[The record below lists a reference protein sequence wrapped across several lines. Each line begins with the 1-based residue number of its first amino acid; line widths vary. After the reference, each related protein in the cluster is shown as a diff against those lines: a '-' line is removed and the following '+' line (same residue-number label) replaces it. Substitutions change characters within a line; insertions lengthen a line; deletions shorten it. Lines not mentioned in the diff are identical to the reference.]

1 VIARSRRILVAVVA
15 MAVEIFG
22 AAGARGAVAPQP
34 PPKVIL
40 IRPPAAPPAVT
51 EALVRLR
58 GELVA
63 VGFDA
68 EVTELTLG
76 ADVRASLEKLAPPS
90 VGAATALVAVVA
102 SADPGSADLWVI
114 DRVTGK
120 TVVRKV
126 NASGADAP
134 RVAEVLA
141 VRAVELLRASFLELA
156 IAAPPSFETPPPPP
170 VVVERFATATLEEA
184 DWTWAVEAGGG
195 TADAI
200 GGPWNAILSVARI
213 EHAFG
218 RRLCAR
224 ITFAGLGTAARVNT
238 PEGYVGLSQTVLLAE
253 VIARFRRD
261 RRIEPIVSLGAGT
274 LRLAADS
281 HESAPYEALSG
292 ARWAAAGDAGIGVRL
307 PLRAHR
313 FELGVEVHALLA
325 QPYPSVRFFGTEVAR
340 AGRPSLIASVTLL
353 GGI

>member
-1 VIARSRRILVAVVA
+1 MVAVVA
-15 MAVEIFG
+15 I
-22 AAGARGAVAPQP
+22 AAGMSGAPRARGAPAPQP

-40 IRPPAAPPAVT
+40 IRPPAAPASVT

-63 VGFDA
+63 AGFDA
-68 EVTELTLG
+68 EVTELSLG
-76 ADVRASLEKLAPPS
+76 ADVRASLERLAPPS
-90 VGAATALVAVVA
+90 GGAATALVAVVA

-126 NASGADAP
+126 NAGGADAP

-156 IAAPPSFETPPPPP
+156 TAAPPSAEAPPPPP

-184 DWTWAVEAGGG
+184 DWSWAVEAGGG
-195 TADAI
+195 TAVAVS
-200 GGPWNAILSVARI
+200 GPWNAILSVARV

-218 RRLCAR
+218 KRLCAR
-224 ITFAGLGTAARVNT
+224 ITFAGLGTAARVNI
-238 PEGYVGLSQTVLLAE
+238 PEGYVNVSQTVLLAE
-253 VIARFRRD
+253 VIARFRRG
-261 RRIEPIVSLGAGT
+261 RAIEPIVSLGAGT

-281 HESAPYEALSG
+281 HESAPYAALSG
-292 ARWAAAGDAGIGVRL
+292 ARWAAAGDVGVGLRV
-307 PLRAHR
+307 PLRRHR
-313 FELGVEVHALLA
+313 FELGVEVHALVA
-325 QPYPSVRFFGTEVAR
+325 QPYPSVRFFETEVAR
-340 AGRPSLIASVTLL
+340 AGRPSLLGSITLL